1 MAPIVVPEF
10 VLQVKNLHTKRTQ
23 HMTGTSPASNPAGT
37 AVGGASAY
45 AEMMH
50 RAVELSMNGPAHD
63 ANPRVGCV
71 VLDAQGA
78 IIAEGWHRGSGTPH
92 AEIDALSQ
100 LSPEQAR
107 GATFVVT
114 LEPCNHT
121 GRTGPCANALI
132 DAGVTRVV
140 FGLTDP
146 GDVEGGGGDKLR
158 AAGIEVLGGV
168 EPEAVMSVVSDW
180 YRSAALGRPVVTVK
194 WASSLDGRAA
204 ANDGTSQW
212 ISSPESRER
221 VHAQRAEHDAI
232 TVGTST
238 VLADNPSL
246 TARTPNGDLLE
257 HQPIPV
263 VIGERAVTG
272 ERLEA
277 HPREV
282 VHLRTRDLSL
292 ALRDLHERGI
302 HSLYVEGG
310 PTLASAFIEAGF
322 VDKLYVF
329 IAPVLLGGA
338 KLALTDLG
346 VTTLTDRIDVVVDS
360 VEHLGSDLL
369 ITAHPARPNTER
381 EAR

>member
-1 MAPIVVPEF
+1 
-10 VLQVKNLHTKRTQ
+10 
-23 HMTGTSPASNPAGT
+23 
-37 AVGGASAY
+37 
-45 AEMMH
+45 
-50 RAVELSMNGPAHD
+50 
-63 ANPRVGCV
+63 VGCV

-158 AAGIEVLGGV
+158 AAGIEVVGGV
-168 EPEAVMSVVSDW
+168 EPGAVMSVVSDW

-212 ISSPESRER
+212 ISSLESRER

-346 VTTLTDRIDVVVDS
+346 VTTLTDRIDVVVDR
-360 VEHLGSDLL
+360 VEHLGNDLL
-369 ITAHPARPNTER
+369 ITAHPARPNTETEVR
-381 EAR
+381 